1 VGRDFN
7 GFDIVQVFNGDI
19 TANAF
24 DVINL
29 AYWSSG
35 NFWVDIE
42 GGTRGIYARV
52 NIQIVAIDFE

>member
-1 VGRDFN
+1 MGRDFN

-19 TANAF
+19 AANAF

-29 AYWSSG
+29 TYWRSG
-35 NFWVDIE
+35 NFWVDTE
-42 GGTRGIYARV
+42 GGSRGIRARV